1 MGLQGW
7 YGVSRPQGINM
18 DKTTHKASIE
28 VSKYAQPVSKG
39 GTGSMTVDGAE
50 ENLKY
55 VRRSKLGTP
64 GGYVKLNSE
73 GLIPKEVLP
82 TGVQFGNT
90 VCIGPT
96 NKAKPGVANFYK
108 ITNYHS
114 YTPYILTCEVGE
126 VSISGDTITYI
137 APDRDSNAG
146 FTINGEFF
154 PIVVGK
160 GGAVTPSVITPIN
173 DGRDVGGTVI
183 LNSTFYESTNQ
194 LDTHLE
200 SQWQV
205 SLDPEF
211 KTVFFDSGFVST
223 NRDQVQVSD
232 LKTGQVYY
240 VRVRYKGIEGS
251 ISPWSEVISFNTART
266 FLAGVEH
273 AKLIDWHALDSDYF
287 GASVAMSS
295 DGNTVIVGAPQND
308 DFADQSGKAFVFTR
322 SGNNW
327 ALQARLHAQDP
338 KRIDFFGASVALSR
352 DGDLAMIGA
361 SGKGTI
367 RGAVYIFTR
376 VGVIW
381 NQAAKVL
388 ASDGRVGD
396 YFGSYISI
404 SHDASAVVIGSMYQD
419 NKKGAAYIFNRI
431 GNEWQQVAKLSDPSL
446 EEGDFFGSSVGI
458 SSDGKLAIVGASD
471 TKAGGAAYVFTRAG
485 TLWRLET
492 ILKSDTPQPADKFG
506 SCVSLSVN
514 GNTALVGA
522 HGASSK
528 FVNSGDVFVFTRNP
542 TNKSWSL
549 HARIRPNDASS
560 FDYFGYSCKLSGDGL
575 SFVSGSF
582 NKDRA
587 SGAIYMFSKKDK
599 DWLQVN
605 KMTSA
610 DNSDGDFF
618 GCSVGINETG
628 TLVVAGSY
636 RSDSSHADTG
646 AAYIFG

>member
-1 MGLQGW
+1 ME
-7 YGVSRPQGINM
+7 
-18 DKTTHKASIE
+18 KTTHKPGVE
-28 VSKYAQPVSKG
+28 VSHYAQPISKG

-50 ENLKY
+50 QNLKY
-55 VRRSKLGTP
+55 VRGSKLGIP
-64 GGYVKLNSE
+64 GGFVRLGSD

-82 TGVQFGNT
+82 IGVVPGNS

-114 YTPYILTCEVGE
+114 YTTYTVSCTVGE

-146 FTINGEFF
+146 FTINDEFF

-160 GGAVTPSVITPIN
+160 GGAVTPEIITPIN

-183 LNSTFYESTNQ
+183 FKSTYFESTNQ
-194 LDTHLE
+194 IDTHLE

-205 SLDPEF
+205 SLDPTF
-211 KTVFFDSGFVST
+211 KSVFFDSGFLPNSK
-223 NRDQVQVSD
+223 DQIQVSS
-232 LKTGQVYY
+232 LKPGQVYY

-251 ISPWSEVISFNTART
+251 ISPWSEAIAFNTART
-266 FLAGVEH
+266 FLAGVEV
-273 AKLIDWHALDSDYF
+273 AKLTDWHALDSDYF

-308 DFADQSGKAFVFTR
+308 DYAEQSGKAFVFTR

-327 ALQARLHAQDP
+327 SLQARLHAQDP

-352 DGDLAMIGA
+352 DGSLAMIGA
-361 SGKGTI
+361 SGKGVI

-381 NQAAKVL
+381 NQSAKIL
-388 ASDGRVGD
+388 AKDGKIGD

-404 SHDASAVVIGSMYQD
+404 AYDAASVIVGSMYQD
-419 NKKGAAYIFNRI
+419 DKKGAAYVFNRV
-431 GNEWQQVAKLSDPSL
+431 GNEWQEVAKLSDKSL
-446 EEGDFFGSSVGI
+446 EPGDFFGASVGI

-471 TKAGGAAYVFTRAG
+471 TKDGGAVYVFTRAG

-492 ILKSDTPQPADKFG
+492 ILKSDTPQPTDKFG
-506 SCVSLSVN
+506 SCVSLSLN
-514 GNTALVGA
+514 GNTALVGV
-522 HGASSK
+522 HGSSTN
-528 FVNSGDVFVFTRNP
+528 FVSTGEVFIYTRNP
-542 TNKSWSL
+542 TNKTWAL
-549 HARIRPNDASS
+549 HSRIKPNDVSS
-560 FDYFGYSCKLSGDGL
+560 FDYFGFSCKISDDGL
-575 SFVSGSF
+575 SFISGSF
-582 NKDRA
+582 NKNRA
-587 SGAIYMFSKKDK
+587 AGVIYMFSKKEK
-599 DWLQVN
+599 EWLQVN

-610 DNSDGDFF
+610 DNRDGDFF
-618 GCSVGINETG
+618 GCSVGINEDG
-628 TLVVAGSY
+628 TLVIAGSY
-636 RSDSSHADTG
+636 RSDSSQADTG